1 MQDNDHTIEADPF
14 ARESTESS
22 EVELSP
28 LASLDPRAWPL
39 PSAGRFAMR
48 GPTCNF
54 SEIGVLHVRAHL
66 HNGGSCV
73 HLYCQLTM
81 PIINDTGVRST
92 LKSA

>member
-1 MQDNDHTIEADPF
+1 MHLHACMQDNDHTIEADPF

-28 LASLDPRAWPL
+28 LASLDPRAWPV

-54 SEIGVLHVRAHL
+54 SEIGVLRIRAQSCMIVL
-66 HNGGSCV
+66 IGGS
-73 HLYCQLTM
+73 LY
-81 PIINDTGVRST
+81 
-92 LKSA
+92 